1 MAKRLRNPLPTTVG
15 FAKILILWFNWSL
28 FPVDVTGLNSVTK
41 LEEGRET
48 DKADCLI
55 RSTATIHRVSGKI

>member
-1 MAKRLRNPLPTTVG
+1 MVRCMLNPLPTTSG
-15 FAKILILWFNWSL
+15 FVRILILWFNWSL
-28 FPVDVTGLNSVTK
+28 FPVDVSGLNSVTK